1 MGYRGLQQARMV
13 GYACIT
19 LGIILLFQ
27 HNAAPRT
34 ARLPEPAL
42 RDAASLAAQ
51 TEQVERLTHQIQAED
66 ARILQMERQLTD
78 AVSAVA
84 LGATVGA
91 TASGD
96 RLHGSSATV
105 TPAPTSARG
114 EPEPRGGED
123 IGRLGPTP
131 EGFPTKEIGR
141 CSSALSERAGTPVN
155 ESDLYQCRQADVA
168 LIHIPKTGGTSIE
181 HAGHRSKRGL
191 RWGFQYERDRFR
203 KIRRNLP
210 KIETKIPVCLGNWG
224 KKCCSWWHI
233 PPRQMLDWRPY
244 FGAPNRFCVVR
255 DPYARVLSE
264 YSFSHGKEIRKL
276 SCDQLNR
283 TEVNEWLRDRM
294 MQYVNG
300 AVTSSDCHWI
310 PQYQYIEPHVGVLGA
325 TVNSTASGA
334 PDPYIDAG
342 PDGRSC
348 NKVIRLDKLAADF
361 PALMDEYGIPEV
373 RLQKGK
379 KAFTSLCKDVTM
391 LDDDTRRLI
400 RRIYMQDF
408 HQFGYPQ

>member
-1 MGYRGLQQARMV
+1 MRHRGLQRARAV
-13 GYACIT
+13 GYACIIV
-19 LGIILLFQ
+19 GIILGLFE

-34 ARLPEPAL
+34 ARLPKPAL
-42 RDAASLAAQ
+42 DDDALAAASLAAQ
-51 TEQVERLTHQIQAED
+51 TELVERLTSQIQAED
-66 ARILQMERQLTD
+66 VRISQMERQLAD
-78 AVSAVA
+78 EVSAVA
-84 LGATVGA
+84 PGAT
-91 TASGD
+91 TSGH
-96 RLHGSSATV
+96 RLLKLPVSATIWG
-105 TPAPTSARG
+105 APNSARG
-114 EPEPRGGED
+114 EPGGED
-123 IGRLGPTP
+123 LVRLGPMP
-131 EGFPTKEIGR
+131 AGFPAREIER
-141 CSSALSERAGTPVN
+141 CSAVLPEQAGTPVN
-155 ESDLYQCRQADVA
+155 ESDLYQCREADVA

-181 HAGHRSKRGL
+181 HAGHRSKLGL

-210 KIETKIPVCLGNWG
+210 RIETKIPLCLGNWG

-276 SCDQLNR
+276 PCDQLNR

-300 AVTSSDCHWI
+300 ALTISDCHWI
-310 PQYQYIEPHVGVLGA
+310 PQYQYIEPHVGILGA
-325 TVNSTASGA
+325 TVDSTAGT

-348 NKVIRLDKLAADF
+348 NKVIRLDKLATEF

-373 RLQKGK
+373 QLQKGK
-379 KAFTSLCKDVTM
+379 KAFTSLCKDVAM

-408 HQFGYPQ
+408 VQFGYPS